1 MPIKPKTAKF
11 TYWRHKDV
19 RRQSGGANR
28 VELRMGEP
36 ERPKVQTDAS
46 NACTHTQSV
55 AKESQ
60 RPTNKSERVSRP
72 QTDQKKTK
80 LTW

>member
-19 RRQSGGANR
+19 CRQSGGANR

-46 NACTHTQSV
+46 NASTQ
-55 AKESQ
+55 ESQ